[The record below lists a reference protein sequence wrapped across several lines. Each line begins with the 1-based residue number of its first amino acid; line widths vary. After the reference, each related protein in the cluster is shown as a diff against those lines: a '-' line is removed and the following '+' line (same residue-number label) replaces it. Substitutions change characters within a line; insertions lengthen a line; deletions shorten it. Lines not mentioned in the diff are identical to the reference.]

1 VAAELGRPCRV
12 LHAPF
17 VTEPAE
23 LAREAAELPAGG
35 VLFIDEVHRL
45 PARVAESLYLVMES
59 RRTTVIGATTDSGR
73 LPGAFRSRFAIRED
87 LRYYAPD
94 ELVQILYRAA
104 AGLGVTID
112 DDAALVL
119 AGASRD
125 TPREALALLEAVRDE
140 VQLRGTAAID
150 AATALEVLRS
160 RDIDDRGVTRIDR
173 EILEA
178 LQQARGPLGLATLA
192 DRIGVSRRDLLR
204 VHEPFLVRRGLITR
218 TRRGRVL
225 NQHYC
230 AA

>member
-1 VAAELGRPCRV
+1 M
-12 LHAPF
+12 
-17 VTEPAE
+17 TEPAE
-23 LAREAAELPAGG
+23 IAREAAEVPAGG

-59 RRTTVIGATTDSGR
+59 RRITVIGATTDSGR
-73 LPGAFRSRFAIRED
+73 LPGAFRSRFAIRQD
-87 LRYYAPD
+87 LPHYAPD
-94 ELVQILYRAA
+94 ELVEILSREA

-140 VQLRGTAAID
+140 VQLRGARAID
-150 AATALEVLRS
+150 AATAREVLRS
-160 RDIDDRGVTRIDR
+160 RDIDDRGGTRIDR

-178 LQQARGPLGLATLA
+178 LRQARGPLGLATLA

-204 VHEPFLVRRGLITR
+204 VYEPFLVRRGLITR

-225 NQHYC
+225 N
-230 AA
+230 